1 MAKNAI
7 KTQVTDADVVE
18 FLNNV
23 EDPRKRADSFTVLEM
38 MREITGEEPKMWG
51 PTIVGFGQYHYKYAS
66 GHEGDMCITGFS
78 PRKQALTVYIT
89 AGFEEYDELMAK
101 LGKHT
106 DQYSSCLYIKR
117 LSDVDLNVLREL
129 VTKSIRT
136 YEGDMTRND

>member
-1 MAKNAI
+1 MAKNEI

-23 EDPRKRADSFTVLEM
+23 EDPRKRADSFTILEM
-38 MREITGEEPKMWG
+38 MRDITGEEPKMWG

-66 GHEGDMCITGFS
+66 GHEGDMCIVGFS
-78 PRKQALTVYIT
+78 PRKQALTVYIST
-89 AGFEEYDELMAK
+89 DFEQYDALMAK

-106 DQYSSCLYIKR
+106 TSKACLYIKR

-129 VTKSIRT
+129 VTKSV
-136 YEGDMTRND
+136 EHTRATGH